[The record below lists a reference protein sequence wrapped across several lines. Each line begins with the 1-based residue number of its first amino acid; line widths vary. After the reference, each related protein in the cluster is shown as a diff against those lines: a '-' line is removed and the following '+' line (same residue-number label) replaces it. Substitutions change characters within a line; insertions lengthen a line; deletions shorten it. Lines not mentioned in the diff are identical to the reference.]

1 MSIRSIAPV
10 VIAALLLTGTA
21 SAVPQKSEYG
31 TQSATTTAV
40 LTAGDAQAIALE
52 DAALTQDQVTGLRIQ
67 YDTDELIPEW
77 DIEFRSGDWSYEY
90 TIHAETGQIL
100 ERDKEYDPVKIPA
113 ATAEKPAATEP
124 APTEPA
130 TTKPVT
136 TEPATTKPAATEP
149 ATTKP
154 AATEPATTKPA
165 TTKPAAT
172 EPATTKPAATEPVTT
187 EPATTKPAA
196 TEPAN
201 TKPAATEPVTT
212 EPSTTEAVT
221 LLTAAEAERLALEHA
236 GLTVSQ
242 VRKLESELDTERG
255 KLLWEVEFEAD
266 NWEYDYVIDAAT
278 GQILHWEKDRD
289 D

>member
-67 YDTDELIPEW
+67 YDTDELMPEW

-136 TEPATTKPAATEP
+136 TEPVT
-149 ATTKP
+149 
-154 AATEPATTKPA
+154 
-165 TTKPAAT
+165 
-172 EPATTKPAATEPVTT
+172 TEPVTT
-187 EPATTKPAA
+187 EPATTEPVT
-196 TEPAN
+196 TEPA
-201 TKPAATEPVTT
+201 TTEPAAT

-242 VRKLESELDTERG
+242 VRKLESELDAERG

>member
-1 MSIRSIAPV
+1 MSIRLIAPV

-136 TEPATTKPAATEP
+136 TEPVTTEP
-149 ATTKP
+149 ATT
-154 AATEPATTKPA
+154 EPVT
-165 TTKPAAT
+165 
-172 EPATTKPAATEPVTT
+172 TEPVTT
-187 EPATTKPAA
+187 EPATTKPVT
-196 TEPAN
+196 TEPA
-201 TKPAATEPVTT
+201 TTEPAAT

-242 VRKLESELDTERG
+242 VRKLESELDAERG

-266 NWEYDYVIDAAT
+266 NREYDYVIDAAT